1 MILEVALLGAL
12 LGGPAIAPVPKNPLK
27 LTEPTAAGLAQGRA
41 YTKMLYSGALD
52 ELHGKFNETLA
63 GNVPGPLW
71 SAQVRGFLQAA
82 GPERELVQERAYRV
96 DGRNAYFRLLRFEN
110 TRLYRIA
117 WIVEDD
123 GTIANFYMTEVSYPE
138 RRAMGLL

>member
-1 MILEVALLGAL
+1 MILEVALFAALGAS
-12 LGGPAIAPVPKNPLK
+12 PIVAPIPKNPLK
-27 LTEPTAAGLAQGRA
+27 LTEPSREGLEQGRS

-52 ELHGKFNETLA
+52 ELHAKFNEKLA
-63 GNVPGPLW
+63 GNIPKPLW
-71 SAQVRGFLQAA
+71 AAQVRGFLQAA
-82 GPERELVQERAYRV
+82 GPETELVRERAYRV
-96 DGRNAYFRLLRFEN
+96 DGRNAYFRMLRFEN
-110 TRLYRIA
+110 TTLYRIA